1 MGEMEPTP
9 ETLGKIV
16 EGVPAEEIVE
26 ENRTLECPWCDS
38 GEVEK
43 VAEFGSHLMVSQY
56 ICGEC
61 RSPFEVIR
69 R

>member
-1 MGEMEPTP
+1 MGEVEPTP
-9 ETLGKIV
+9 EALGKIV
-16 EGVPAEEIVE
+16 EGVPVEEIDRE
-26 ENRTLECPWCDS
+26 ERTLECPWCDS

-56 ICGEC
+56 ICKKC